1 MTSLRHLLARAVAVE
16 QRVRRAVEAR
26 QRTDPDPD
34 DAFKGLYLT
43 EENVARLLDEE
54 GARSF
59 PPPDEQLISD
69 VPGSRLTSLAR
80 EFGLTPST
88 SRSCSSRSYRIW
100 TTGSR
105 RSTAT

>member
-26 QRTDPDPD
+26 RATDPDPD
-34 DAFKGLYLT
+34 DAFRGLYLT

-59 PPPDEQLISD
+59 PPP
-69 VPGSRLTSLAR
+69 
-80 EFGLTPST
+80 
-88 SRSCSSRSYRIW
+88 
-100 TTGSR
+100 R
-105 RSTAT
+105 RAVDR